1 MVVTDVYGIAHPIN
15 FFRPERLLVTVD
27 VRIRALA
34 GYTAATGVAIKQA
47 VADYVNGVAIG
58 GGASGS
64 VEWGDAI
71 SAVNGV
77 PGNATFKIAAL
88 TLSVPAGSG
97 TPDVPLTFKQA
108 AAATPDSVLLTV
120 T

>member
-1 MVVTDVYGIAHPIN
+1 M
-15 FFRPERLLVTVD
+15 
-27 VRIRALA
+27 
-34 GYTAATGVAIKQA
+34 
-47 VADYVNGVAIG
+47 
-58 GGASGS
+58 
-64 VEWGDAI
+64 EWGDAI